1 MKTKACPKISV
12 LLATNSIDDYLKQ
25 AISSII
31 QQTFSDIE
39 LIIVTNGTDA
49 SKIAEYIRAEFSDDR
64 ITVIETPIGQLAHAL
79 NLALMWAKGEYIAR
93 MDADDI
99 ATPNRLEQQLD
110 FLVRNDL
117 DLVGCDLILIDD
129 CGREIGTRVYPKGA
143 AIKRRLP
150 FSNPFAH
157 NTILVKKEVLIRARG
172 YNAGFNTEDY
182 DLWLRLGRE
191 RVRWDNM
198 PDLLVRYRIHL
209 NSSQRR
215 LLGYAEATGL
225 AMREFLLNRS
235 LTNFSAFAIHFI
247 KTFIRAKRK

>member
-1 MKTKACPKISV
+1 MTTKACPNISV
-12 LLATNSIDDYLKQ
+12 LLATNCIDDYLKQ
-25 AISSII
+25 AISSIT

-39 LIIVTNGTDA
+39 LIIITNGTDA
-49 SKIAEYIRAEFSDDR
+49 SKITEYIRAEFSDDR

-99 ATPNRLEQQLD
+99 ATPNRLEKQLD
-110 FLVRNDL
+110 FLVSNNL
-117 DLVGCDLILIDD
+117 DLVGCDLILIDES
-129 CGREIGTRVYPKGA
+129 GHEIGTRVYPKGA
-143 AIKRRLP
+143 AINRRLP

-157 NTILVKKEVLIRARG
+157 NTILAKKEVLIRARG

-191 RVRWDNM
+191 RIRWNNM
-198 PDLLVRYRIHL
+198 SDQLVHYRIHL

-235 LTNFSAFAIHFI
+235 LTTFSALAVHFV
-247 KTFIRAKRK
+247 KTFIRAKRR